1 MNTSDSKQKTIELAY
16 LILRLT
22 MGANMFVHGIVR
34 IPKLDSFNIWM
45 VEYFQDTFLPDFLVS
60 LLAYSIPFV
69 ELAVGIFLIVG
80 LFTRQALLIGALLM
94 AILVFGSCLKE
105 NWEWA
110 AFQMIYALFFFT
122 LSYLIEL
129 NKFSIDSIR
138 CKSSANKDEK

>member
-1 MNTSDSKQKTIELAY
+1 MNTTNSKQKTIELAY

-60 LLAYSIPFV
+60 LLAYSIPFI
-69 ELAVGIFLIVG
+69 ELTVGIFLIVG
-80 LFTRQALLIGALLM
+80 LFTRQALLVGALLM
-94 AILVFGSCLKE
+94 AVLVFGSCLKE

-129 NKFSIDSIR
+129 NKFSVDSIK